1 MPEGSLSARKIKPRS
16 EELEAAEAAEKPK
29 SGPSKKGKKD
39 AAQYEG
45 LEERLETAEK
55 KAQEDHDR
63 LLRVMAEFENYKKRM
78 EREMNDYRKFAN
90 ESLVKEILPI
100 IDSLEKALE
109 VSNHQNEKALG
120 SLREGVEMTL
130 KGLLN
135 GLEKFGVVPIA
146 SLEEPFDP
154 NFHQAVMQEEST
166 EHSDNTVIQELQK
179 GYMIG
184 NRLLRP
190 AMVVVSKK
198 PGAEQEVK
206 PEDPEKAYKV
216 NVKIQ

>member
-1 MPEGSLSARKIKPRS
+1 LSARKVTPQS
-16 EELEAAEAAEKPK
+16 GEPELDETAKKPK
-29 SGPSKKGKKD
+29 KVSSKKGKKE
-39 AAQYEG
+39 AVEVETV
-45 LEERLETAEK
+45 EERLEAAEQ
-55 KAQEDHDR
+55 KAGEEHDR

-109 VSNHQNEKALG
+109 ISDHQNEKALG

-130 KGLLN
+130 KGLLT
-135 GLEKFGVVPIA
+135 GLEKFGVVPVE

-154 NFHQAVMQEEST
+154 NFHQAVMQEAST
-166 EHSDNTVIQELQK
+166 EHADNTVVQELQR
-179 GYMIG
+179 GYLIG
-184 NRLLRP
+184 DRLLRP

-198 PGAEQEVK
+198 PGSNKPEVK
-206 PEDPEKAYKV
+206 SEDPEDTYKV
-216 NVKIQ
+216 DVTIQ

>member
-1 MPEGSLSARKIKPRS
+1 MSARKIKPRS
-16 EELEAAEAAEKPK
+16 EQPEAAEAAEKRK
-29 SGPSKKGKKD
+29 SAPFKKGRKD
-39 AAQYEG
+39 AAQSEG
-45 LEERLETAEK
+45 LEERLEAAEK

-63 LLRVMAEFENYKKRM
+63 LLRVMADFENYKKRM

-109 VSNHQNEKALG
+109 VSNHQSEKSLG

-130 KGLLN
+130 KGLLTS
-135 GLEKFGVVPIA
+135 LEKFGVVPIE
-146 SLEEPFDP
+146 SLEGPFDP

-166 EHSDNTVIQELQK
+166 EHSENTVVQELQK
-179 GYMIG
+179 GYLIG
-184 NRLLRP
+184 DRLLRP

-198 PGAEQEVK
+198 PDAERGVK
-206 PEDPEKAYKV
+206 SEDPEDAYKV
-216 NVKIQ
+216 DIRIQ